1 MKYKKN
7 KLIEEVKLDFL
18 GKIINRSIR
27 VKFKNKISKSTVY
40 ISKKN
45 RNGISFPFKQCCSKF
60 RYLVKKNL
68 FKKNR
73 YKKN

>member
-40 ISKKN
+40 ISKKK
-45 RNGISFPFKQCCSKF
+45 PE
-60 RYLVKKNL
+60 RYFIPLQTMLLKV
-68 FKKNR
+68 
-73 YKKN
+73 